1 MEKFQVE
8 LPVIPRGVYNIAD
21 YGAVQGGII
30 SNTRIINEV
39 IEQVAAFGGG
49 TIVIPAGIWLSGP
62 ITLLSNIEL
71 HLEKGA
77 VLLFDKNP
85 EEYTLYESDYE
96 GMKAI
101 RCKSP
106 ITATNVSNVAI
117 TGSGVIDGNGQL
129 WRPVKQFKVTE
140 REWNALLKKSSYVVE
155 DKEGGIWLPTQTSY
169 KGFLLSMEKKSE
181 ELENMDTAPERWDY
195 YRPVMVR
202 FYQCDHVLIE
212 GVTLQNSPAW
222 NVHPCF
228 CEHIT
233 IRNANIRNP
242 YYAQNG
248 DGLDL
253 ESCRYAEIADTT
265 FDVGDDAICM
275 KSGKGAIARE
285 TKVPTEYV
293 SIHDCVVYHGHGG
306 FVVGSE
312 MSRGVRKVEVRNCS
326 FIGTDVGIRFKSAL
340 GRGGVVEDILLENIH
355 MHQIDKEAIIFTM
368 GYVLDY
374 REEKIAAKHVKK
386 DDIPYFKNITM
397 RNITC
402 DHAKTGIKVD
412 GIDMNTLE
420 IDDSNE
426 KSPVIDQIILEDS
439 QIVASNPQEISNA
452 GDILFRET
460 KFILM

>member
-106 ITATNVSNVAI
+106 ITATNASNVAI

-181 ELENMDTAPERWDY
+181 ELENMDTASERWDY

-233 IRNANIRNP
+233 IRSANIRNP

-312 MSRGVRKVEVRNCS
+312 MSRGVKKVEVRNCS

-374 REEKIAAKHVKK
+374 REEKIAPKHVKK

-452 GDILFRET
+452 GNILFRET